1 MKLKFNACPKCRG
14 DLQVR
19 RDTYGMFVSCLQ
31 CGLQRDL
38 DAPLPAVSPAHAP
51 VNAEVATPPA
61 TRRPRRP
68 AVTFTAATT
77 HGPGVSEGL
86 LRAA

>member
-14 DLQVR
+14 DLQLR
-19 RDTYGMFVSCLQ
+19 RDIYGMFVSCLQ

-38 DAPLPAVSPAHAP
+38 DAPLPAASPATPHPAAEP
-51 VNAEVATPPA
+51 VRE
-61 TRRPRRP
+61 
-68 AVTFTAATT
+68 AVP
-77 HGPGVSEGL
+77 GPGVSEGL

>member
-51 VNAEVATPPA
+51 AAATA
-61 TRRPRRP
+61 AAHQPRRP
-68 AVTFTAATT
+68 AATLAAATAP
-77 HGPGVSEGL
+77 GPGVSEGL

>member
-51 VNAEVATPPA
+51 AAATA
-61 TRRPRRP
+61 AAHQPRRP
-68 AVTFTAATT
+68 AATLAATT
-77 HGPGVSEGL
+77 SPGPGVSEGL